1 MPTYDYQCSSC
12 DVIFQCFESMTE
24 NANNPTVPHCPTCD
38 PDMDNDPTL
47 YRYFGNSRPAF
58 RIEGGGV
65 YNPGLH

>member
-1 MPTYDYQCSSC
+1 
-12 DVIFQCFESMTE
+12 MTE
-24 NANNPTVPHCPTCD
+24 NANNTTVPHCPTCD
-38 PDMDNDPTL
+38 PDMDNDPTM